1 MLLIIPMDVSEISV
15 FFLTHASSVRCTS
28 LYCQFNKY
36 NLLGLQRNIEIVK
49 NIMTEVK
56 EVKVWGCT
64 MMYRNAEMDETPRQ

>member
-1 MLLIIPMDVSEISV
+1 MDVSEISV